1 MIQVLH
7 RAFDILEFISAEP
20 ESPKALGEIAD
31 NFGLNHGTCAN
42 ILKTMVGRR
51 YLVQKGTKKGYI
63 LGPKAYSLTGN
74 TSYKTDIL
82 EAARKEMEDLT
93 KNLNENAVLAIL
105 NENIR
110 SILFSTSSEQDLQVR
125 TADEKIVYD
134 SASGRLLFSMLSDVE
149 IERFLNRYGLPSSE
163 MWKEA
168 ATREDLMKIVK
179 TIRQEQLAMQVT
191 MNRQVIGLA
200 VPVYRT
206 GQVIASLSVY
216 MPEYRY
222 MMADKMNI
230 VTVLKATA
238 DKITKKLG

>member
-31 NFGLNHGTCAN
+31 NFGLNHATCAN
-42 ILKTMVGRR
+42 IMKTMVNRR

-63 LGPKAYSLTGN
+63 LGPRAYSLTGN
-74 TSYKTDIL
+74 TSYKKDIL
-82 EAARKEMEDLT
+82 EASKTEMDDLT
-93 KNLNENAVLAIL
+93 KELNENTVLAIL
-105 NENIR
+105 NENKRI
-110 SILFSTSSEQDLQVR
+110 IIYSTSAEQDLQVR

-134 SASGRLLFSMLSDVE
+134 SASGRLLFSMMSDLE
-149 IERFLNRYGLPSSE
+149 IDRFLNRYGLPSGE

-168 ATREDLMKIVK
+168 ATKEDMMKTVK
-179 TIRQEQLAMQVT
+179 TIRHEQLATQMT
-191 MNRQVIGLA
+191 MNRQIIGLA
-200 VPVYRT
+200 VPVYKA

-222 MMADKMNI
+222 MLADKMN
-230 VTVLKATA
+230 VVALLKATSER
-238 DKITKKLG
+238 ITKKLI